1 MENQTPLDETPDD
14 NTPITKPKRRMVL
27 TEEQRKERADRM
39 REMRAQ
45 TKKARELEISIRE
58 EKALDKLEKI
68 RSARVAKYGKT
79 NPTPEAPPPP
89 APTPEPIPEPTP
101 VKKSKPAKKVKKI
114 IIQQSSESESES
126 EEEIVVISSK
136 KKEKPQSITKSKTPV
151 RPNASTVD
159 TEPRYTFKFV

>member
-1 MENQTPLDETPDD
+1 MENPTPLDETVDD

-39 REMRAQ
+39 REMKAQ

-68 RSARVAKYGKT
+68 RSARIAKYGK
-79 NPTPEAPPPP
+79 NEPPTPPETTAPLAP
-89 APTPEPIPEPTP
+89 APIEKPKP
-101 VKKSKPAKKVKKI
+101 KKKKVKRV

-126 EEEIVVISSK
+126 EEEEIVVISSK
-136 KKEKPQSITKSKTPV
+136 KKDKSQTITKSKTPV
-151 RPNASTVD
+151 RPNAPTAQS
-159 TEPRYTFKFV
+159 EPKYTFKFV